1 MTKLRLIPV
10 VIFAAACLFG
20 LKTYGLVYGAPKPEG
35 SYSLFEQPFWKHFAG
50 TIAHDDDDIITGATP
65 GGSSADINV
74 EAPKQQV
81 GGRALQTPAGINVN
95 TGGQSPS
102 EKAIAERLSERRA
115 ELEAKSRDMEMRE
128 NLMKAA
134 EKRLEARI
142 EELKK
147 WEGKDSETVDR
158 LKGVV
163 TMYENM
169 RPKDAARIFDRME
182 MRTLF
187 EIVNQMNPRKVSE
200 VMALMK
206 PENAER
212 LTGELARRRAAGP
225 DKNVPAT
232 DLPRIGGEKPAS

>member
-1 MTKLRLIPV
+1 MKNLRLIPV
-10 VIFAAACLFG
+10 VIFASLCLLG
-20 LKTYGLVYGAPKPEG
+20 LKTHALMNGAPKPEG
-35 SYSLFEQPFWKHFAG
+35 GLSLWEQPFWKYFSG
-50 TIAHDDDDIITGATP
+50 TIAHEDDDIVTGATP
-65 GGSSADINV
+65 GNSADINV
-74 EAPKQQV
+74 EAPQQRM
-81 GGRALQTPAGINVN
+81 GGQPLQTPAGISVN
-95 TGGQSPS
+95 PGGQSPS

-115 ELEAKSRDMEMRE
+115 ELEAKQRDMEMRE

-147 WEGKDSETVDR
+147 LEGKDAETVDR

-163 TMYENM
+163 VMYEAM

-182 MRTLF
+182 LRTLLD
-187 EIVNQMNPRKVSE
+187 IVNQMNPRKVSE

-212 LTGELARRRAAGP
+212 LTGELARRRAGN
-225 DKNVPAT
+225 DKNVPST